1 MANIKPVIG
10 ICTRKMDKEFFPSVG
25 APRSYVEAVIRAGG
39 IPILMPFELAG
50 EDQARLLDSLDGV
63 IFTGGGD
70 LAVEFYGGT
79 MSDLVTDIDDDRDR
93 FEMDLA
99 KLVLESDLPVL
110 GICRGLQLL
119 NVAMGGSLIEDIPSE
134 VTNALAHPYVEGDA
148 FDKLVHSIEIKEDSL
163 LGEVCG
169 VKELQVNSLH
179 HQGIRKVADGL
190 DAVAWSPD
198 GVVEG
203 AVMQDRAFGVLVQW
217 HPECLPE
224 EAHAQALFAAFV
236 QAAQKRVE

>member
-1 MANIKPVIG
+1 
-10 ICTRKMDKEFFPSVG
+10 MDKEFFPSVG

-99 KLVLESDLPVL
+99 KLVLKSDLPVL

-119 NVAMGGSLIEDIPSE
+119 NVAMGGS
-134 VTNALAHPYVEGDA
+134 
-148 FDKLVHSIEIKEDSL
+148 FD
-163 LGEVCG
+163 
-169 VKELQVNSLH
+169 
-179 HQGIRKVADGL
+179 
-190 DAVAWSPD
+190 
-198 GVVEG
+198 
-203 AVMQDRAFGVLVQW
+203 
-217 HPECLPE
+217 
-224 EAHAQALFAAFV
+224 
-236 QAAQKRVE
+236 